1 MIMLMSDTDADNV
14 VLDDDEYD
22 DEYDDVDDDNNSSNN
37 RASASKHT

>member
-1 MIMLMSDTDADNV
+1 MIILMSDNDADNV

-22 DEYDDVDDDNNSSNN
+22 DEYDDVDEDNSSNN